1 MIDWSK
7 FEIIWDKRNKT
18 HILKHF
24 IDLEEV
30 ERALYDP
37 NKYLKR
43 VGEQRYMV
51 IGATFGRVLFI
62 VVEDKGSNRV
72 RPITA
77 YDADKKMKRLY
88 KSKR

>member
-1 MIDWSK
+1 
-7 FEIIWDKRNKT
+7 
-18 HILKHF
+18 
-24 IDLEEV
+24 
-30 ERALYDP
+30 
-37 NKYLKR
+37 
-43 VGEQRYMV
+43 MV

>member
-1 MIDWSK
+1 MIDWCK

-18 HILKHF
+18 HVLKHF
-24 IDLEEV
+24 IELEEV

-43 VGEQRYMV
+43 AGEQRYMV

-62 VVEDKGSNRV
+62 VVEDKGRNRV

>member
-1 MIDWSK
+1 MINWSD
-7 FEIIWDKRNKT
+7 FEIVWDKRNKT
-18 HILKHF
+18 HVLKHF

-30 ERALYDP
+30 ERALHDP

-51 IGATFGRVLFI
+51 IGKTFGRILFI
-62 VVEDKGSNRV
+62 VVEDKGRNSV

-77 YDADKKMKRLY
+77 YDANKQMKRLY